1 MFLKKQT
8 SKQTTQV
15 VPKELQ
21 IMLRN
26 PPNIKKPF
34 KFVPNKMHQFQD
46 FRGYLNTSITYGLL
60 RRGSDT
66 SRTKLMVYSPKSS

>member
-1 MFLKKQT
+1 
-8 SKQTTQV
+8 
-15 VPKELQ
+15 
-21 IMLRN
+21 MLRN
-26 PPNIKKPF
+26 HPNIKKPF
-34 KFVPNKMHQFQD
+34 KFVPNKIHQFQD